1 MGTRSLTRVY
11 EDGQL
16 LVQFYRQYDG
26 YPSGMGLELAE
37 YLAAGKLVNGFGS
50 GAELHNTWNGA
61 GCLAAS
67 LIAHFKDSVGNIYIA
82 PPKKSVD
89 MWQEFEY
96 EIHVNGDSVL
106 LLDVFKSGSK
116 KPLYHGKPADLIEGL
131 RNDDVS

>member
-26 YPSGMGLELAE
+26 YPSGMGADLAE
-37 YLAAGKLVNGFGS
+37 YLTGGKAVNGIG
-50 GAELHNTWNGA
+50 GDAKLHKTWNGA

-96 EIHVNGDSVL
+96 EIHVNGPVV

-116 KPLYHGKPADLIEGL
+116 KPLYHGDPADLLKEL
-131 RNDDVS
+131 RKDDVS